1 MKKKKTKETII
12 YLKYYDKLK
21 KISSSKKIL
30 IKIMRFNSYNF
41 IHKY

>member
-12 YLKYYDKLK
+12 YLKYYD

>member
-21 KISSSKKIL
+21 KISIQKKN
-30 IKIMRFNSYNF
+30 FNKNYE
-41 IHKY
+41 I

>member
-21 KISSSKKIL
+21 KIFFKK
-30 IKIMRFNSYNF
+30 NF
-41 IHKY
+41 KNYEF

>member
-21 KISSSKKIL
+21 KKFFSKKN
-30 IKIMRFNSYNF
+30 FNKNYE
-41 IHKY
+41 I